1 MESYTYT
8 VGSVYRRDIMVRL
21 DELGIPYT
29 EHRNMLKS
37 IIVVK
42 IYTEAQ
48 EDAYYRFEVEFA
60 DFERRLREIRRRQ
73 LDAKREAERKEQAE
87 KLARKNRF
95 RKLTFRKPLTTLK

>member
-8 VGSVYRRDIMVRL
+8 IGSAYRRDIMVRL
-21 DELGIPYT
+21 DELDIPYT

-42 IYTEAQ
+42 TYTEAQ
-48 EDAYYRFEVEFA
+48 EDAYYQFEIEFA
-60 DFERRLREIRRRQ
+60 AFERRLKEVRRRQ
-73 LDAKREAERKEQAE
+73 LAAKREAERKEKAE

-95 RKLTFRKPLTTLK
+95 RKLTFRKPLHTL

>member
-29 EHRNMLKS
+29 EHRNLLKS

-95 RKLTFRKPLTTLK
+95 RKLTFRKPLTTL

>member
-48 EDAYYRFEVEFA
+48 EDAYCRFEVEFA
-60 DFERRLREIRRRQ
+60 GFERRLREIRRRQ

-95 RKLTFRKPLTTLK
+95 RKLTFRKPLTSL